1 MEKEKFREIFSK
13 LGHEREKWLTLQEI
27 DSVITSSGKG
37 YYPNWKFLKFMLTN
51 DDRILVRH
59 GKSEPYG
66 ARISGLSMVSSDTTM
81 LYFKPSERG
90 LVQIES
96 SPMYGDFRQPRV
108 GDTIRV
114 TEGLSVCHGE
124 SIVMEVKPTFN
135 AVILVLSHPLSIP
148 RSARLSFFDTEVYS
162 DRGNCVHSSMSEGIY
177 MHFVPNRSKKKFR
190 GQEFH
195 EEIKARDILEIN
207 LSVGKEYFNKTYK
220 LD

>member
-27 DSVITSSGKG
+27 DSVITGSGRG
-37 YYPNWKFLKFMLTN
+37 YYPNWRFLKFMVTR
-51 DDRILVRH
+51 DDRILVIH

-66 ARISGLSMVSSDTTM
+66 ARLSGLTMVSSDMSTIY
-81 LYFKPSERG
+81 LKPSERG
-90 LVQIES
+90 LAQIES

-114 TEGLSVCHGE
+114 TEGLAVCHGE
-124 SIVMEVKPTFN
+124 SIIMEVKPTFN
-135 AVILVLSHPLSIP
+135 AVILMLSHPLSIP
-148 RSARLSFFDTEVYS
+148 RSARLSFFDTAIYS
-162 DRGNCVHSSMSEGIY
+162 DRDNCVHSSMSEGIY
-177 MHFVPNRSKKKFR
+177 MHFVPNKSKKKHGGF
-190 GQEFH
+190 EFH
-195 EEIKARDILEIN
+195 EEIKAKDISEIN